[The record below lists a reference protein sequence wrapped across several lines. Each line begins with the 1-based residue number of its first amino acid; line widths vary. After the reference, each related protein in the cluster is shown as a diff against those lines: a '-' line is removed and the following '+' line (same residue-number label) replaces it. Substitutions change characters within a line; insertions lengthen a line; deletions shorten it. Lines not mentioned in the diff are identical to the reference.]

1 MLLKRFNYYYS
12 VTGDEGGLLS
22 LSFEFCPTARGGG
35 KPARKQLKELIR
47 DDFSGIEALLDEV
60 LLSGDKNLGFEKLPT
75 LEDSVAASTVGF
87 QYAAKNFSA
96 GRATVAYSLEKI
108 EPRAI
113 VVLKLQLGHHV
124 NLAVFDKVMA
134 FPDLRIGDD
143 AQNTIQQMKAVLAAR
158 EQKRTGPMQFLEN
171 AKI

>member
-1 MLLKRFNYYYS
+1 MLLKRFSYYYS
-12 VTGDEGGLLS
+12 VTGDEGGLFS

-35 KPARKQLKELIR
+35 EPAREQLKKLIR

-75 LEDSVAASTVGF
+75 LEDSVAISTVGF
-87 QYAAKNFSA
+87 QYAGTAISA

-108 EPRAI
+108 DPRAI
-113 VVLKLQLGHHV
+113 VALKLQLGHHV
-124 NLAVFDKVMA
+124 NLAIFDKVMA

-143 AQNTIQQMKAVLAAR
+143 VQENLQQMKAVLAAR
-158 EQKRTGPMQFLEN
+158 EQKRTDPMQFLEN
-171 AKI
+171 SKI